1 MKNWRLSLLVM
12 ATMSLAGCWQDKS
25 TFEGKYFAAEG
36 EECTEPSNSIDRQ
49 QYFLEITKQMHNGGA
64 FYVAKFPVATR
75 AGASI
80 VSMNSASVTDN
91 NELIFNF
98 TKPEASGMFSGSPA
112 VDIVIVV
119 TPNKGKEG
127 YLWLTKAEL
136 TSVRNGKVSET
147 DLLSNLRKAIP
158 IGKKGACLRRSTEL
172 R

>member
-1 MKNWRLSLLVM
+1 MLVV
-12 ATMSLAGCWQDKS
+12 ATMSLAGCWQDKY

-36 EECTEPSNSIDRQ
+36 EECTEPSNSIDRE
-49 QYFLEITKQMHNGGA
+49 QYFLEITKQMHDGDA

-80 VSMNSASVTDN
+80 TSTNSASVTDN
-91 NELIFNF
+91 NELAFNF
-98 TKPEASGMFSGSPA
+98 TKPETSGVFSGSPA
-112 VDIVIVV
+112 IDIVIVV

-136 TSVRNGKVSET
+136 TSVRSGKVSET
-147 DLLSNLRKAIP
+147 DLLSNLRRAIN
-158 IGKKGACLRRSTEL
+158 IGKKGACLRRAPEL